1 MDSTDSVILS
11 LLKGNSRTPF
21 VEIAKEVGL
30 TEGAVRA
37 RVLKLSKD
45 GMIKRFTVET
55 KDDVNAVVMVA
66 TSRSVSTTN
75 VANAIRKIG
84 IDRTYEIS
92 GNFDIICFVESSSI
106 EEVNDKVEQIR
117 AIEGVSDTSTSMVLK

>member
-1 MDSTDSVILS
+1 MDNTDLRIIHM
-11 LLKGNSRTPF
+11 LKDNGRIPF
-21 VEIAKEVGL
+21 VEIAKEIGL

-37 RVLKLSKD
+37 RVAKLSKS
-45 GMIKRFTVET
+45 GSIKRFTIET

-66 TSRSVSTTN
+66 TSRSVSTTK
-75 VANAIRKIG
+75 VANSIRKLG

-106 EEVNDKVEQIR
+106 DQVNSKVEQIR
-117 AIEGVSDTSTSMVLK
+117 AVDGVTDTSTSMVLK